1 MSIFDNIG
9 LESRENVKIMRKKSS
24 NNFFYLPNWVNL
36 KEFKKNKIKNKK
48 KYNFIFAGNIGG
60 GQDIDKVLK
69 FYTLIPDEILDKF
82 YVVGDGITS
91 YKIKKNKRQKTGKK
105 IIFKSKLSQGNYI
118 KFLEKMDFGIVSIND
133 KIQSV
138 NFPGRLFSYLMA
150 NKPVILLTE
159 KNNEL
164 SRFVKSN
171 KIGINISNRNLSL
184 NKFMGIKKINKKLI
198 KNDFYIYNFLKRN
211 FSLSKVVNKIEKN
224 L

>member
-1 MSIFDNIG
+1 M
-9 LESRENVKIMRKKSS
+9 
-24 NNFFYLPNWVNL
+24 
-36 KEFKKNKIKNKK
+36 
-48 KYNFIFAGNIGG
+48 
-60 GQDIDKVLK
+60 LK